1 MNTRVF
7 LRLALLAIISMA
19 LSPRLPAQVLP
30 ADEKAKIEALLTH
43 LAGLS
48 DTTFIRNGSTY
59 DAKTAAKFLRKKWEA
74 NEKDI
79 KTAADFI
86 TKAATA
92 SSTTGKPY
100 LIRPKNAAEIPC
112 ADYLNDELKKL
123 EFPRATS
130 PCRSSIK
137 TSTTAPGNLKPPSAS
152 KPFSRPTTG
161 SSLPHPNTT
170 AASRGK

>member
-7 LRLALLAIISMA
+7 LRSALLAITSITLA
-19 LSPRLPAQVLP
+19 PCLPAQVSP

-48 DTTFIRNGSTY
+48 DTTFIRNGSAY

-74 NEKDI
+74 NGNDI

-86 TKAATA
+86 AKAATA

-100 LIRPKNAAEIPC
+100 LIRPKNSPEILC
-112 ADYLNDELKKL
+112 ADYLNAELKKL
-123 EFPRATS
+123 E
-130 PCRSSIK
+130 
-137 TSTTAPGNLKPPSAS
+137 
-152 KPFSRPTTG
+152 
-161 SSLPHPNTT
+161 
-170 AASRGK
+170 AAGEK